1 MEQAPSLPNLMP
13 TAAVSPL
20 TPAAIRE
27 IEPVLVGFAYR
38 AVRREDLARDLVQ
51 ETFVAAIEA
60 LPSFAGRSSLRT
72 WMVGILSR
80 KIIDHYRRTRR
91 EVLADVMPEPEQLGD
106 FGPRHT
112 RAPDARIDPQMAMK
126 IVDES
131 LGALTELERMAVL
144 LCDVEELDRE
154 EVCNA
159 LNVQPTHLR
168 VLLHRGRNKLRKALE
183 HAGL

>member
-1 MEQAPSLPNLMP
+1 MEHAQPL
-13 TAAVSPL
+13 AALLLKEKASPL
-20 TPAAIRE
+20 TPDAIRQ
-27 IEPVLVGFAYR
+27 IEPVLMGFAYR

-60 LPSFAGRSSLRT
+60 LPSFEGRSTLRT

-91 EVLADVMPEPEQLGD
+91 EVLTDVLPEPEQVGE
-106 FGPRHT
+106 FGPQHT
-112 RAPDARIDPQMAMK
+112 RQPDAQIDPQMAMR

-131 LGALTELERMAVL
+131 LGTLSELERMSVL
-144 LCDVEELDRE
+144 LCDVEQLDRE

-159 LNVQPTHLR
+159 MNVQPTHLR

-183 HAGL
+183 HAGM